1 MEHIT
6 GHRAAVGQFES
17 ARFEVFRAFHLR
29 CVQRDA
35 GLCLDMRGFNTGHGQ
50 CSGIGGGVVMQARAI
65 RCGDADFQ
73 QVAARWRIICAVCR
87 ANHKRVF
94 RVAART
100 TMLSIINEPLGQE
113 SGGGGF
119 AMGW

>member
-1 MEHIT
+1 MPPWVSSKVRVL
-6 GHRAAVGQFES
+6 G
-17 ARFEVFRAFHLR
+17 FRAFHLG

-35 GLCLDMRGFNTGHGQ
+35 GLCPDMRGFNTGHGQ

-100 TMLSIINEPLGQE
+100 TDPDLLPI
-113 SGGGGF
+113 GGGSQMLNALRG
-119 AMGW
+119 